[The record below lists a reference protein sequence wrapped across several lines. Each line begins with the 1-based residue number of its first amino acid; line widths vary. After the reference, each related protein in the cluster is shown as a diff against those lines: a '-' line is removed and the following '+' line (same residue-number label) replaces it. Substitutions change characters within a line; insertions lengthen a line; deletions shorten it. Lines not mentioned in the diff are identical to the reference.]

1 MPRLRTSW
9 GPDAPP
15 PPDLVTPRDD
25 LVLEHAEAD
34 GTFSLAGGPFTSY
47 RRTIERDLEADTVVE
62 TIDYHLA
69 IPWFGFLFWW
79 PIRRALRSWRRTD
92 GRQPWWAPP
101 DRLDDRQAAV
111 LGLLGAASVV
121 AGFLN
126 TLFTQTSTFAAD
138 DFGIAKHG
146 LGIAGTFVR
155 LGIVLALPLV
165 FMADRIG
172 RRRTVAFAAF
182 SAPIVAAF
190 GAIAPNFVLLTATQ
204 SIARPL
210 GLALDLLIA
219 VVAAE
224 EMPRS
229 SRAYAVSI
237 LAMASGLGAGICV
250 MALPLADIGSHGWRF
265 VYLVPLV
272 FLVFARD
279 LSRRLPE
286 TKRFQAAHATHIGL
300 PRKRFTVLA
309 ASALIGN
316 FFVAPASF
324 FQNNYLDRVR
334 GYSAGRISLFT
345 LATQTPAGIGLVIG
359 GKLADVRGRRV
370 MAAAG
375 LLFSTSFVVSSF
387 QFGGAV
393 MWSGAFL
400 GGLVGGV
407 AYPALAVYRTELFP
421 TGRRS
426 WAGGLI
432 TAAALIGGSG
442 GLLLAGAL
450 LDHHGYGPVMGS
462 LALCEVIVAVIVIT
476 TYPETAHREL
486 EELNPEDQTATT
498 P

>member
-9 GPDAPP
+9 GPGTAP
-15 PPDLVTPRDD
+15 PPDLTVARDD
-25 LVLEHAEAD
+25 LVAERAEPD
-34 GTFSLAGGPFTSY
+34 GTFSLLGGPFTSY
-47 RRTIERDLEADTVVE
+47 RRVVERDEHGVVTE
-62 TIDYHLA
+62 TIDYHVA

-79 PIRRALRSWRRTD
+79 PIKRALRGWRRTD
-92 GRQPWWAPP
+92 GKQPWWAPP
-101 DRLDDRQAAV
+101 DRLDARQAAV

-121 AGFLN
+121 SGFLN

-138 DFGIAKHG
+138 EFGISKHG
-146 LGIAGTFVR
+146 LGIAGTVVR

-165 FMADRIG
+165 YLADRIG

-182 SAPIVAAF
+182 AAPIVAAF
-190 GAIAPNFVLLTATQ
+190 GALAPSFGLLTATQ
-204 SIARPL
+204 AVARPL
-210 GLALDLLIA
+210 GLALDLLVA

-237 LAMASGLGAGICV
+237 LAMASGFGAGICV
-250 MALPLADIGSHGWRF
+250 MALPLADLGTRGWRF

-279 LSRRLPE
+279 LGRRLPE
-286 TKRFQAAHATHIGL
+286 TRRFAAPHAVRSAL
-300 PRKRFTVLA
+300 PRRRFTVLA

-345 LATQTPAGIGLVIG
+345 LATQTPAGVGLVVG
-359 GKLADVRGRRV
+359 GKLADLRGRRI
-370 MAAAG
+370 MAAVG
-375 LLFSTSFVVSSF
+375 LLVSTAFVTSSF
-387 QFGGAV
+387 QWGGAV

-400 GGLVGGV
+400 GGFVGGI

-462 LALCEVIVAVIVIT
+462 LAVCEIVVAVLVIT
-476 TYPETAHREL
+476 SYPETAHREL
-486 EELNPEDQTATT
+486 EELNPEDDQADA
-498 P
+498 